1 MLDPLTLE
9 LRFKLKEIVM
19 GNKLIGMQ
27 DITSGTFALIMIA
40 SLATAVLLL
49 SGTAW
54 VPRKWKLPLAL
65 SGIVALASAVH
76 YLIAATVWLATEQMT
91 MIYRYIGWFL
101 TVPLQVVT
109 VYFYARALGPL
120 PIGIF
125 WRLLVAAILMEL
137 ARFMGEADLMHKA
150 LGFLIGLVT
159 WLYILGEAYFG
170 WMSKRVLQ
178 DGSNS
183 VRRGFFWLRLIIT
196 LGWGIYPLCYF
207 IDSYTGDVGI
217 RYLMVTY
224 NLADFVNQIAFGLI
238 ILAVGMKESVS
249 L

>member
-1 MLDPLTLE
+1 M
-9 LRFKLKEIVM
+9 V
-19 GNKLIGMQ
+19 NKLIGVQ
-27 DITSGTFALIMIA
+27 DIASGTFALIMVA
-40 SLATAVLLL
+40 TLATTVLLL
-49 SGTAW
+49 AGTAW
-54 VPRKWKLPLAL
+54 VPRRWKLPLAL
-65 SGIVALASAVH
+65 SGIVTLASAAH
-76 YLIAATVWLATEQMT
+76 YLIATNVWLATAQMT

-109 VYFYARALGPL
+109 LYFFVGAVGPV
-120 PIGIF
+120 PVGVF
-125 WRLLVAAILMEL
+125 WRLLVAAVLMVL
-137 ARFMGEADLMHKA
+137 SRFMGEADLMHSA

-159 WLYILGEAYFG
+159 WLYILGEAFFG

-178 DGSNS
+178 AGSDP
-183 VRRGFFWLRLIIT
+183 VRKGFFWLRLIIT
-196 LGWGIYPLCYF
+196 IGSGIYPLCYF
-207 IDSYTGDVGI
+207 IASFTGDVEI